1 MHMQTHML
9 LSIGALIGD
18 NCEQGHHKVLGPTI
32 WSSTRTT
39 AGAEVRRRGR
49 RDGELTL
56 HW

>member
-18 NCEQGHHKVLGPTI
+18 TCEQGHRKVHGPTT